1 MRCGPC
7 RLLCLGLTRGGDGR
21 VGGGVP
27 LGAVPALSWCGEV
40 SLEGKDIIISQVV
53 LTAEADDEMR

>member
-1 MRCGPC
+1 VFTF
-7 RLLCLGLTRGGDGR
+7 TRGIYRRGG
-21 VGGGVP
+21 GGGVP